1 MLPPTEPLPGT
12 PVPVDVLVEEART
25 GRFMFG
31 AGINSDA
38 GVTGQIT
45 VDERNFDL
53 FGFPAELVR
62 HLERRSMARGRAGI
76 SPGSHAG

>member
-1 MLPPTEPLPGT
+1 M
-12 PVPVDVLVEEART
+12 PVDVLVEEART

-53 FGFPAELVR
+53 FGFPRTLVG
-62 HLERRSMARGRAGI
+62 HLERRSVARCRAGV
-76 SPGSHAG
+76 SLGSHARHSTCSGTW